1 MSQFQFVPST
11 RDLLSF
17 LREQNLT
24 AEQQQFVRQKI
35 GAGTGTGGGGS
46 LTIQEA
52 DGTPN
57 GTATTLVFPNGT
69 VSITGQTATITG
81 LQGPQGQTGPTGPA
95 GPTGATGA
103 TGAQG
108 IQGIQGIQ
116 GNPGAT
122 GATGATGPAGP
133 NSVSTS
139 TATNIT
145 GPIVGNGS
153 TILAGSFGTTAGT
166 FCEGNDSRLSNAR
179 APTAHNHSA
188 SEITSGTLPVS
199 RGGTGVGA
207 IGTAG
212 QILQVNAGGTAME
225 FITPT
230 GGGVSDGDK
239 GDITVSGSGSTWTID
254 ADAVTYAKI
263 QNVSATNR
271 LLGRV
276 SAGSGDVEEITCT
289 AAGRALIDDADAEAQ
304 RTTLSAQKTITSGT
318 AAPTGGA
325 NGDIYLQYT

>member
-1 MSQFQFVPST
+1 
-11 RDLLSF
+11 
-17 LREQNLT
+17 
-24 AEQQQFVRQKI
+24 
-35 GAGTGTGGGGS
+35 
-46 LTIQEA
+46 
-52 DGTPN
+52 
-57 GTATTLVFPNGT
+57 
-69 VSITGQTATITG
+69 
-81 LQGPQGQTGPTGPA
+81 
-95 GPTGATGA
+95 
-103 TGAQG
+103 
-108 IQGIQGIQ
+108 
-116 GNPGAT
+116 
-122 GATGATGPAGP
+122 
-133 NSVSTS
+133 
-139 TATNIT
+139 
-145 GPIVGNGS
+145 
-153 TILAGSFGTTAGT
+153 
-166 FCEGNDSRLSNAR
+166 
-179 APTAHNHSA
+179 
-188 SEITSGTLPVS
+188 
-199 RGGTGVGA
+199 
-207 IGTAG
+207 
-212 QILQVNAGGTAME
+212 ME